1 MEGRDGKRFVGADQF
16 SMDADDDV
24 AFQFNDTATTLKG
37 NKDTN
42 SNETGMKS
50 DGHDSETSRTR
61 DLCYSFQTFALDC
74 NNGRTD
80 GRRGPGGGEGESRR
94 RFLPRQLNRPVG
106 GPLLIRKQTKL
117 FAVDKE
123 EIWSPGPILR
133 PAQRPGFEDVAAGRV
148 VPPWYTYR

>member
-61 DLCYSFQTFALDC
+61 DLCYSFRTFALDC

-80 GRRGPGGGEGESRR
+80 GREGGKWEGKRR
-94 RFLPRQLNRPVG
+94 AGDTREKGRLYQLCTHTGSVCLSCFSFLMCHNGAHL
-106 GPLLIRKQTKL
+106 
-117 FAVDKE
+117 
-123 EIWSPGPILR
+123 
-133 PAQRPGFEDVAAGRV
+133 
-148 VPPWYTYR
+148 

>member
-1 MEGRDGKRFVGADQF
+1 
-16 SMDADDDV
+16 MDADDDV

-80 GRRGPGGGEGESRR
+80 GRRGPGGGGVASSFSSSPIES
-94 RFLPRQLNRPVG
+94 
-106 GPLLIRKQTKL
+106 
-117 FAVDKE
+117 
-123 EIWSPGPILR
+123 
-133 PAQRPGFEDVAAGRV
+133 AGRRAASN
-148 VPPWYTYR
+148 T